1 MSDFSYLRRLSS
13 EMSTAESPKTVS
25 EHFAWEHSGLCQIS
39 KVVVASSG
47 KIRNIFSMGEM
58 IVLSRSV

>member
-1 MSDFSYLRRLSS
+1 
-13 EMSTAESPKTVS
+13 MSTAESPKTVS
-25 EHFAWEHSGLCQIS
+25 EHFAWEHSGLCQIF

-58 IVLSRSV
+58 IVLSKRV